1 MAKQKNKK
9 IKLASNIEKI
19 KTLRNPKAKKNRNI
33 SKRIPN
39 GLILQTRDE
48 FFEGQGNYKKPGY
61 QNTKTFYRKAIVVDS
76 NKKDELAVIKG
87 TTKPG
92 DNIQGTKT
100 NVRYYVEILDD
111 ENNPIKLGKKFISS
125 KEKISEKCANSIK
138 HNAINNIANKSL
150 RKRNRK
156 KLRQLKGR

>member
-19 KTLRNPKAKKNRNI
+19 KTLHNPKAKKNRNI

-48 FFEGQGNYKKPGY
+48 FFEGQSNYKKPGY

-92 DNIQGTKT
+92 DNIQGTNT
-100 NVRYYVEILDD
+100 NVKYFIQTQD
-111 ENNPIKLGKKFISS
+111 NNNRPIKIGNKFISTQ
-125 KEKISEKCANSIK
+125 KKISEKCVNAIK
-138 HNAINNIANKSL
+138 HNALKSSSIKLQKENKSKL
-150 RKRNRK
+150 RKLKRRK
-156 KLRQLKGR
+156 